1 MEASDSEGAG
11 TNSLEVRDPGAGVPR
26 PWIVLKFG
34 GTSVSSLACWE
45 TIAKVVRR
53 RLDQGLRPL
62 LVCSALSQVSNE
74 LEAALSTAL
83 EGGDPAKP
91 LSSVWARHEELAQD
105 LGLDPQPLLGPDFA
119 ECERRLRGVSL
130 TREASPRLRAE
141 ISSCGELLSTHLG
154 AAWLEAQGIAIR
166 RVDARRLLDAQP
178 DHDRPIEARFLSAT
192 CAHGENPGLQRRL
205 QQVGEPV
212 VLTQGFIVRGPDRG
226 TALLGRGGSDTSA
239 AYLAAGL
246 GAERIE
252 IWTDVPGIYSADPR
266 RVEGARRLLR
276 LGYAEAAEITTRG
289 AKVLHPRCLEPAR
302 QASIPIHIR
311 CTQDPEA
318 EGTVIDR
325 TGETDGASAI
335 AIATRGRMAIVNLE
349 VEGSWQQVGLL
360 AEITGCLARHGYSID
375 AIASSPTRITVALD
389 PAANPQDAAMRQ
401 ALLGELERLA
411 NLNVVDP
418 VASVS
423 LIGTH
428 LTTVLHHL
436 PSLFE
441 CLRGQEEIYLMAH
454 AANDR
459 SLTFAVDESAADAIV
474 RKLHG
479 DLVAA
484 WEDEAGIPLPACGR
498 A

>member
-1 MEASDSEGAG
+1 MIVESDDSEAV
-11 TNSLEVRDPGAGVPR
+11 SDPH
-26 PWIVLKFG
+26 PWVVLKFG

-53 RLDQGLRPL
+53 RLDEGYRPL
-62 LVCSALSQVSNE
+62 VVCSALSQVSNQ

-91 LSSVWARHEELAQD
+91 LAALWARHEELAAD
-105 LGLDPQPLLGPDFA
+105 LGLEAQPLLEQDLA
-119 ECERRLRGVSL
+119 ECERLLRGVSL
-130 TREASPRLRAE
+130 VREASPRLRAE
-141 ISSCGELLSTHLG
+141 ISSCGELLSTQLG
-154 AAWLEAQGIAIR
+154 AAWLRGQGIATC
-166 RVDARRLLDAQP
+166 RVDARELLQAETDF
-178 DHDRPIEARFLSAT
+178 DRPPEAQYLSAT
-192 CAHGENPGLQRRL
+192 CPHGQSEHLKRRL
-205 QQVGEPV
+205 SEVREPV
-212 VLTQGFIVRGPDRG
+212 VLTQGFIARAPDGG

-239 AYLAAGL
+239 AYLAAGV

-266 RVEGARRLLR
+266 RVKGARRLLR

-289 AKVLHPRCLEPAR
+289 AKVLHPRCLDPAR
-302 QASIPIHIR
+302 QADIPIHIR
-311 CTQDPEA
+311 CTQDPDA
-318 EGTVIDR
+318 DGTVIDR
-325 TGETDGASAI
+325 GAEGDDASAI
-335 AIATRGRMAIVNLE
+335 AIATRGGMTILNLE

-360 AEITGCLARHGYSID
+360 AEITGCFARHGYSID

-389 PAANPQDAAMRQ
+389 PAANPQDAAAREG
-401 ALLGELERLA
+401 LLDELGRLA
-411 NLNVVDP
+411 KLDVVEP

-441 CLRGQEEIYLMAH
+441 CLGGQEDIYLMAH

-459 SLTFAVDESAADAIV
+459 SLTFVVSESAGDVIV
-474 RKLHG
+474 PRLHD

-484 WEDEAGIPLPACGR
+484 WEGDAGIEFPR
-498 A
+498 ARLA